1 MTVARTRRFVVS
13 SSARQRSAHRARRAG
28 RLAMSRPA
36 PRASSSRDR
45 PAAPPRASAGDDDA
59 EERSADARPASDER
73 PAEIDADPRSPGD
86 EKPPPPSPRE
96 EDDVVSDDASRDAK
110 DDREESASTDADSL
124 ELLNLLVV
132 TGGVKGSL
140 AVVLGYA
147 AGINALG
154 SIHPDLAS
162 TFHGLAFAAPVA
174 LLDALVMVPRWD
186 LSDAKEDA
194 LERGELPL
202 GKMDKIQ
209 RALAK
214 YQREEAL
221 SNPCR
226 SMPAYQD
233 ALVAA
238 TARLT
243 DEMLERAVVL
253 GFLGMWIRDRAVE
266 AGVEPYEAAEPA
278 KYVAVVLIYLY
289 LEVRLRS
296 AARRGARTMR
306 AFRVERDKITGK
318 QKMVPMDE
326 NEFEAATKTRGGSA
340 KQNADPRNRPGWKQT
355 PRSEALEREVLGAV
369 EAMESSSSSAKVKVK
384 VPNETLGARPSD
396 GARREGEETPPSPSP
411 DGPLVMSPGQLGA
424 SPVGSLMFNQS
435 VKQFFDGFRSR
446 VTLIAQCLCFAT
458 AADANLWGPI
468 AGGLACDVAFVAYQR
483 LCMSRFFG
491 AAGVAQPRGRP
502 ATEQEIKKTQMTLL
516 RRDLERRRSA
526 LAGKLMDSVDR
537 SPAAAGAR
545 EINVL
550 MREVV
555 GEVRAAKAMAKEADA
570 LTFVLDRIHEDFP
583 PSKLDAMSE
592 GESVE
597 TMRRVL
603 AEIRAEMRALS
614 PDGKEEG
621 ARRYAETSETVETA
635 SASNDATDASDAPG
649 LDEALTPETSLSDG
663 KEEENPG
670 KEENPV
676 GRDSVGTSVGSRAV
690 SLTDLASLARSN
702 EAAPPESIWEAA
714 RKEKRSDA
722 QDATGDDE
730 DERLSGT
737 PPEPLRGKNA
747 TWDAL
752 DRLTSA
758 VTEKLESED
767 EGDATK

>member
-13 SSARQRSAHRARRAG
+13 SSARQKSAHRARRAG
-28 RLAMSRPA
+28 PLAMSRPA

-45 PAAPPRASAGDDDA
+45 LAAPPRASAGDDDA

-73 PAEIDADPRSPGD
+73 PAETDADPRSPGD
-86 EKPPPPSPRE
+86 EKPSPPSPRE
-96 EDDVVSDDASRDAK
+96 EDDVVSDGRLSRDAK
-110 DDREESASTDADSL
+110 DDREESASTETDPL

-162 TFHGLAFAAPVA
+162 TFHGFAFAAPVA

-194 LERGELPL
+194 LERGEVPL

-253 GFLGMWIRDRAVE
+253 GFLGTWIRDRAVE

-278 KYVAVVLIYLY
+278 KYVAVVLVYLY

-326 NEFEAATKTRGGSA
+326 NELDAATRANGGSE
-340 KQNADPRNRPGWKQT
+340 NADPRNRPGRKQT

-384 VPNETLGARPSD
+384 VPNETGGARPSD
-396 GARREGEETPPSPSP
+396 GARREGENTPPSPSP

-502 ATEQEIKKTQMTLL
+502 ATEREIKKTQMTLL

-603 AEIRAEMRALS
+603 ATIRAEMRALS
-614 PDGKEEG
+614 PDGKED
-621 ARRYAETSETVETA
+621 AETSETA
-635 SASNDATDASDAPG
+635 SASNDANDASGAS
-649 LDEALTPETSLSDG
+649 DEALTPKQTSLLSDG
-663 KEEENPG
+663 KEEENSVEV
-670 KEENPV
+670 EENSV
-676 GRDSVGTSVGSRAV
+676 GRRDSVGTSVGSRAV

-714 RKEKRSDA
+714 RKEKEKRSEKRS
-722 QDATGDDE
+722 DATGDDE
-730 DERLSGT
+730 DEGRGT

-767 EGDATK
+767 EGDAAK

>member
-13 SSARQRSAHRARRAG
+13 SSARQKSAHRARRAG
-28 RLAMSRPA
+28 PLAMSRPA
-36 PRASSSRDR
+36 LRASSSRDR
-45 PAAPPRASAGDDDA
+45 LAPPPRASAGDDDA

-73 PAEIDADPRSPGD
+73 PVEIDADPRSPGD

-194 LERGELPL
+194 LERGEMPL

-278 KYVAVVLIYLY
+278 KYVAVVLVYLY

-369 EAMESSSSSAKVKVK
+369 EAMESSSSSSSAKVK
-384 VPNETLGARPSD
+384 VPNETGGARPSD
-396 GARREGEETPPSPSP
+396 GARREGEETPSSAPSP

-502 ATEQEIKKTQMTLL
+502 ATEREIKKTQMTLL

-621 ARRYAETSETVETA
+621 ARRRAETSETA
-635 SASNDATDASDAPG
+635 SSSTDATDASG

-663 KEEENPG
+663 KEEEPSG
-670 KEENPV
+670 VEENPV

-722 QDATGDDE
+722 EDATGDDE
-730 DERLSGT
+730 DEGLSGT

>member
-1 MTVARTRRFVVS
+1 M
-13 SSARQRSAHRARRAG
+13 
-28 RLAMSRPA
+28 L
-36 PRASSSRDR
+36 SRDR

-73 PAEIDADPRSPGD
+73 PAETTRTRVPRRK
-86 EKPPPPSPRE
+86 KPPPPSPRE
-96 EDDVVSDDASRDAK
+96 NDVVSAAALADAK
-110 DDREESASTDADSL
+110 DDREESASTDADPL

-140 AVVLGYA
+140 AVVLGYV

-162 TFHGLAFAAPVA
+162 TFHGFAFAAPVA

-209 RALAK
+209 RALGK

-266 AGVEPYEAAEPA
+266 AGLEPYEASEPA
-278 KYVAVVLIYLY
+278 KYVAVVLVYLY

-296 AARRGARTMR
+296 AARRVRQTMR

-318 QKMVPMDE
+318 QKMVPIDE
-326 NEFEAATKTRGGSA
+326 NELDAATRAKGGG
-340 KQNADPRNRPGWKQT
+340 ADPSRKPT

-369 EAMESSSSSAKVKVK
+369 EAMESAK
-384 VPNETLGARPSD
+384 VPNETGGAADD
-396 GARREGEETPPSPSP
+396 GARREGQNTPPSPSP

-483 LCMSRFFG
+483 LCMSRFFD
-491 AAGVAQPRGRP
+491 AAGAAQPRAG
-502 ATEQEIKKTQMTLL
+502 
-516 RRDLERRRSA
+516 RRR
-526 LAGKLMDSVDR
+526 AGDQTDADE
-537 SPAAAGAR
+537 AAASGPGTAQKRAGREADGLRGPVAGGGGGAR
-545 EINVL
+545 DQ
-550 MREVV
+550 R
-555 GEVRAAKAMAKEADA
+555 
-570 LTFVLDRIHEDFP
+570 
-583 PSKLDAMSE
+583 LDARSGRRSSRRE
-592 GESVE
+592 GDGEGS
-597 TMRRVL
+597 RRAHL
-603 AEIRAEMRALS
+603 RAG
-614 PDGKEEG
+614 PDP
-621 ARRYAETSETVETA
+621 R
-635 SASNDATDASDAPG
+635 G
-649 LDEALTPETSLSDG
+649 LPA
-663 KEEENPG
+663 
-670 KEENPV
+670 V
-676 GRDSVGTSVGSRAV
+676 QAGRDERGRERG
-690 SLTDLASLARSN
+690 DD
-702 EAAPPESIWEAA
+702 AA
-714 RKEKRSDA
+714 RPG
-722 QDATGDDE
+722 GDQ
-730 DERLSGT
+730 G
-737 PPEPLRGKNA
+737 
-747 TWDAL
+747 
-752 DRLTSA
+752 
-758 VTEKLESED
+758 
-767 EGDATK
+767 GDAGRVS

>member
-1 MTVARTRRFVVS
+1 MMTVARTRRFVVS

-73 PAEIDADPRSPGD
+73 PAETDADPRSPGD

-96 EDDVVSDDASRDAK
+96 EDDVVSDDDASRDAK
-110 DDREESASTDADSL
+110 DDREESASTDADPL

-140 AVVLGYA
+140 AVVLGYV

-162 TFHGLAFAAPVA
+162 TFHGFAFAAPVA

-266 AGVEPYEAAEPA
+266 AGLEPYEASEPA
-278 KYVAVVLIYLY
+278 KYVAVVLVYLY

-296 AARRGARTMR
+296 AARRGRQTMR

-326 NEFEAATKTRGGSA
+326 NELDAATRAKGGG
-340 KQNADPRNRPGWKQT
+340 ADPSQKQT

-369 EAMESSSSSAKVKVK
+369 EAMESAK
-384 VPNETLGARPSD
+384 VPNETGGAADD
-396 GARREGEETPPSPSP
+396 GARREGQNTPPSPSP

-483 LCMSRFFG
+483 LCMSRFFD

-502 ATEQEIKKTQMTLL
+502 ATEREIKRTQMTLL
-516 RRDLERRRSA
+516 RRDLERRRNA

-603 AEIRAEMRALS
+603 AEIRAEMRAVS

-621 ARRYAETSETVETA
+621 ARNDAETSET
-635 SASNDATDASDAPG
+635 ASNDANDANDAAG
-649 LDEALTPETSLSDG
+649 LDEALTPETSPSDG
-663 KEEENPG
+663 KEEETEDE
-670 KEENPV
+670 KNPV

-714 RKEKRSDA
+714 RKEKEKRSEA
-722 QDATGDDE
+722 EDATGDDE
-730 DERLSGT
+730 DEGLA

-767 EGDATK
+767 EGDAAK

>member
-13 SSARQRSAHRARRAG
+13 SSARQKSAHRARRAG
-28 RLAMSRPA
+28 PLATSRPA

-45 PAAPPRASAGDDDA
+45 LAPPPRASAGDDDA

-73 PAEIDADPRSPGD
+73 PVEIDADPRSPGD

-140 AVVLGYA
+140 AVVLGYF

-154 SIHPDLAS
+154 TIHPDLAS
-162 TFHGLAFAAPVA
+162 SAHGLLFAAPVA
-174 LLDALVMVPRWD
+174 LLDALVMAPEWD
-186 LSDAKEDA
+186 LSDAKETA
-194 LERGELPL
+194 LERGEAPL
-202 GKMDKIQ
+202 GKIEKIR

-233 ALVAA
+233 AIVAA

-253 GFLGMWIRDRAVE
+253 GFLGAWIRDRAVE
-266 AGVEPYEAAEPA
+266 AGVEPYEAADPA
-278 KYVAVVLIYLY
+278 KYVAVVLVYLY

-296 AARRGARTMR
+296 AAKRGRQTMR

-326 NEFEAATKTRGGSA
+326 NELDAAMTA
-340 KQNADPRNRPGWKQT
+340 RPGSDDAQKNQKKQTPGAPT
-355 PRSEALEREVLGAV
+355 PRSEALEREVLSAV
-369 EAMESSSSSAKVKVK
+369 EAVESATTSNASD
-384 VPNETLGARPSD
+384 PPGDGDLDETSWSLDEGDDAPRRAQTRPKM
-396 GARREGEETPPSPSP
+396 SPKP
-411 DGPLVMSPGQLGA
+411 DGPLVLSPGQLGA

-446 VTLIAQCLCFAT
+446 VTLIAQCLCFTT

-468 AGGLACDVAFVAYQR
+468 VGGLACDVLFIAYQR

-502 ATEQEIKKTQMTLL
+502 ATEREIKKTQMTLL

-537 SPAAAGAR
+537 SPAASGAR

-555 GEVRAAKAMAKEADA
+555 DEVRAAKRIEKEADA
-570 LTFVLDRIHEDFP
+570 LTFVLDRIHRDFP
-583 PSKLDAMSE
+583 PARLAEMDE
-592 GESVE
+592 DESVE
-597 TMRRVL
+597 TMRGVL
-603 AEIRAEMRALS
+603 ATIREEMREL
-614 PDGKEEG
+614 
-621 ARRYAETSETVETA
+621 RREDDAETP
-635 SASNDATDASDAPG
+635 DAMPDAAASDG
-649 LDEALTPETSLSDG
+649 TLSVEEDETDDG
-663 KEEENPG
+663 EGDRK
-670 KEENPV
+670 
-676 GRDSVGTSVGSRAV
+676 VGTSVGSRAV

-714 RKEKRSDA
+714 RNEKQSEAERA
-722 QDATGDDE
+722 EPPTDE
-730 DERLSGT
+730 DPDQDPA
-737 PPEPLRGKNA
+737 PPEPLRGTNA

-758 VTEKLESED
+758 VTQKLESED
-767 EGDATK
+767 EGDTEH